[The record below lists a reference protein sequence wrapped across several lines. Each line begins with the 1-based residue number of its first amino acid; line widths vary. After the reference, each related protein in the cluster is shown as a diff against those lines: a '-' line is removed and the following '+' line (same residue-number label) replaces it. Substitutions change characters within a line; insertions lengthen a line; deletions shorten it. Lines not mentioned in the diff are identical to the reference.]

1 MNMKTIQTLASV
13 SLIGGPLSLIIGGV
27 ALSTAAL
34 VCGII
39 ALVAVRGKGAATD
52 ETMTDAIRQ
61 TLMRQ
66 AIIGIAMSGIAVVMN
81 VATIMTMMPAIMDA
95 AQTGDFSSLF
105 GGGSADDASSGS
117 TDSGG
122 AFGGTSTDGGSAGSQ
137 SGRSSVWG

>member
-1 MNMKTIQTLASV
+1 MNVKTIQTLASV

-27 ALSTAAL
+27 ALSTASL

-39 ALVAVRGKGAATD
+39 ALVAVRGKGAATH
-52 ETMTDAIRQ
+52 EGMTDTIRQ

-81 VATIMTMMPAIMDA
+81 VASLIAMLPAIMDA
-95 AQTGDFSSLF
+95 AQTGDISSLF
-105 GGGSADDASSGS
+105 GGSSGDGASNGS

-122 AFGGTSTDGGSAGSQ
+122 AFGGNGNDAGPAESQ